1 MRAYQLKTPG
11 GPEALALVELPD
23 PTPVDGQVL
32 IRVRAFG
39 INRSEHFTRR
49 GLSPGVTLPRVLG
62 IECVGTVIAAPGTT
76 LQPGTT
82 VAAMM
87 GGMGRQYDGSYAE
100 QVCVPAAHVFP
111 LTTALPWA
119 TLGALPEMF
128 QTAAGSLSVG
138 LEIAR
143 ARSLLVRGGTSS
155 VGMTAIVLARQA
167 GLQVLATTRSEAK
180 SARLRELGAEPIIDT
195 GLVADQVRRL
205 LPDGVDRVLELV
217 GTSTLLD
224 SLQATAVGGIVCMT
238 GMLGDSWSLPD
249 FSPMGAIP
257 SGVKLT
263 SYSGGS
269 GDITVEALQAFVDAV
284 GAGLLVPPI
293 GAVLPFEQVV
303 EAHRLMDANS
313 AGGKIVVTVG
323 ADR

>member
-1 MRAYQLKTPG
+1 MRAYQLQVPG
-11 GPEALALVELPD
+11 GPAALKLVELPD
-23 PTPVDGQVL
+23 PAPEAGHVL

-49 GLSPGVTLPRVLG
+49 GLSPGVALPRVLG

-100 QVCVPAAHVFP
+100 QVRVPAAHVFP
-111 LTTALPWA
+111 LTTKLPWA
-119 TLGALPEMF
+119 ILGALPEMF

-138 LEIAR
+138 LEVER
-143 ARSLLVRGGTSS
+143 AQSLLVRGGTAS
-155 VGMTAIVLARQA
+155 VGMTAIVLARQR
-167 GLQVLATTRSEAK
+167 GLRVLATTRNPAK

-195 GLVADQVRRL
+195 GLVADQVRAL
-205 LPDGVDRVLELV
+205 LPQGVDRVLELV

-238 GMLGDSWSLPD
+238 GMLGDAWTLPD
-249 FSPMGAIP
+249 FSPMGNIP

-269 GDITVEALQAFVDAV
+269 GDITVAALQAFVSAV
-284 GAGLLVPPI
+284 EAGELSPPI
-293 GAVLPFEQVV
+293 GLVLPFEQVV
-303 EAHRLMDANS
+303 EAHRRMDNND

-323 ADR
+323 NDS